1 MSVVSEEKPFCIQ
14 DLNLLAAFSR
24 QVTAFIENARLY
36 RVVQERE
43 VRLAELVRQLVN
55 AQEGERQRI
64 ARELHDETGQKLTA
78 LAMGL
83 AAIEASLG
91 SDDAAGA
98 KQLVHNLR
106 ELSNQAISELR
117 NVMSDLRPALLD
129 DLGLVPALRSYVQQ
143 YAARYPEMH
152 VTLSADRPSQ
162 RLLPEYETVL
172 FRVAQEALTNVAR
185 HAHATE
191 VSVLLTHL
199 PDLARLEVSDN
210 GIGFDPLAPSR
221 LVSGSGLGLIGM
233 QERVTLV
240 GGTWRIE
247 SAPGAGTRV
256 VVELPMKRDT

>member
-1 MSVVSEEKPFCIQ
+1 M
-14 DLNLLAAFSR
+14 
-24 QVTAFIENARLY
+24 
-36 RVVQERE
+36 
-43 VRLAELVRQLVN
+43 
-55 AQEGERQRI
+55 
-64 ARELHDETGQKLTA
+64 
-78 LAMGL
+78 
-83 AAIEASLG
+83 
-91 SDDAAGA
+91 
-98 KQLVHNLR
+98 R
-106 ELSNQAISELR
+106 ELSNQAIAELR

-210 GIGFDPLAPSR
+210 GIGFDPLAPGR
-221 LVSGSGLGLIGM
+221 LVSGSGLGLVGM

-240 GGTWRIE
+240 GGTCRIE
-247 SAPGAGTRV
+247 SAPGEGTRV
-256 VVELPMKRDT
+256 VVELPVNVSVTRDE